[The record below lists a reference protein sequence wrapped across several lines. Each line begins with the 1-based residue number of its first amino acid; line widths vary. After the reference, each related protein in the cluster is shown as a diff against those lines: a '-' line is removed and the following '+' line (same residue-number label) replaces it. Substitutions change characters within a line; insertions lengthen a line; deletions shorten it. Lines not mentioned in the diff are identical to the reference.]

1 MRRRGSGAATLTPM
15 LILALASLVGAS
27 LAWGYGYYDIGLGTA
42 VFQGSARGAAMG
54 EVTLLSEDGPLAA
67 ALNPARLAGLAER
80 RLTVSYRAASL
91 DEDWAFR
98 VHDSFDAVMGYN
110 TYAANSNLYHDL
122 AGGMTTGRLERAF
135 DLCLGFA
142 VVPVYDFR
150 YDYAEEIRDRNSS
163 SSPADRLIANNYI
176 EGSGLVRS
184 ASFSAAKAVG
194 RGFSLGLGV
203 DYLFGE
209 RDLEAR
215 IVFADPVKIPWESDS
230 PETSDTFEAN
240 DLGGAR
246 LALGATYAA
255 GKRVEI
261 AATYKSGV
269 DLDGA
274 ASSLAG
280 GPVGLL
286 TDPGSDIKCPSTVGL
301 GVSFRPRNAL
311 PTVIEGNVV
320 LTRWSEV
327 SDPTGI
333 GPEPDDTYEWHIG
346 VEHVFYN
353 GRPLRFGFLYRP
365 SSRDKE
371 TGESAVTAGTGL
383 AVADFDIDLA
393 ARVGWREYRWPDLFA
408 DDLYGAT
415 VREGG
420 DLVRETTVGAVV
432 SVSRRF

>member
-1 MRRRGSGAATLTPM
+1 VMLTPV
-15 LILALASLVGAS
+15 LALALAS
-27 LAWGYGYYDIGLGTA
+27 LAWGYGYYDVGLGTA

-54 EVTLLSEDGPLAA
+54 EVTLLSEDGPLAT
-67 ALNPARLAGLAER
+67 ALNPARLAGLTDSRFA
-80 RLTVSYRAASL
+80 VSYRAASI
-91 DEDWAFR
+91 DEDWAFP

-110 TYAANSNLYHDL
+110 TYAANSNLYHDF
-122 AGGMTTGRLERAF
+122 AGAITTGRLARAF

-142 VVPVYDFR
+142 IVPVYDFR

-163 SSPADRLIANNYI
+163 SSPPDRLIANNYI

-184 ASFSAAKAVG
+184 ASFGIGRAVG
-194 RGFSLGLGV
+194 RGFSLGLAV

-215 IVFADPVKIPWESDS
+215 VAFADPVKIPWESDS
-230 PETSDTFEAN
+230 PETSNIFEAK

-246 LALGATYAA
+246 LALGAAYAA

-269 DLDGA
+269 DLDA
-274 ASSLAG
+274 AVSSLVG
-280 GPVGLL
+280 GPVGLI
-286 TDPGSDIKCPSTVGL
+286 TDPGSKVECPATVGL
-301 GVSFRPRNAL
+301 GVSFRPRNQL

-333 GPEPDDTYEWHIG
+333 GPDPDDTYEWHIG

-365 SSRDKE
+365 SPRDKE

-393 ARVGWREYRWPDLFA
+393 ARIGWREYRSPDLFA
-408 DDLYGAT
+408 DDLYGAA
-415 VREGG
+415 VREGS